1 MNPSVIRKLIK
12 LFVTRPLLL
21 KCLSMLEAM
30 NTVTEPTIYCV
41 STMMQ
46 DNLLY
51 MVTGQLFK
59 YPCATVLILQWTFGV
74 PVL

>member
-12 LFVTRPLLL
+12 LFVTQPLLL

-46 DNLLY
+46 DTY
-51 MVTGQLFK
+51 
-59 YPCATVLILQWTFGV
+59 CIW
-74 PVL
+74 